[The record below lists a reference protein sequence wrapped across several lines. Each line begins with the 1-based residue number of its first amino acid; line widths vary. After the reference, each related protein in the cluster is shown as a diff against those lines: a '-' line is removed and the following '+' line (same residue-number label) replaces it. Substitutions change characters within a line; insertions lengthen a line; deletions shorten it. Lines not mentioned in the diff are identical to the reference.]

1 MEVGHHGPNGQH
13 VPCLV
18 GKAGSI
24 EREPVPILHLEEGEM
39 TVQAKLWK
47 DHPVLISVQV
57 KLACDYFFMCT
68 VAQI

>member
-1 MEVGHHGPNGQH
+1 MEVGHLGPNGQR

-39 TVQAKLWK
+39 TVKAKL
-47 DHPVLISVQV
+47 
-57 KLACDYFFMCT
+57 
-68 VAQI
+68 